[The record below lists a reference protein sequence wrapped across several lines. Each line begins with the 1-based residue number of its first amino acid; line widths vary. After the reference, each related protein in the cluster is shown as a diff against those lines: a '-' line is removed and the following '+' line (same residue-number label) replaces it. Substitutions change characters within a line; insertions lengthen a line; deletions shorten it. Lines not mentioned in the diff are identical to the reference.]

1 MSGQGKW
8 PDDLR
13 IGQWSWPMTLMHQ
26 PERLSGATYRQGV
39 MLVGMALHK
48 SAWSGQGKW
57 PDDFPIGQRSWPMT
71 LMHQPEKLSGTPYS
85 QGVGLC
91 VWRCMTL
98 PFKDLFLQASQ
109 HLQVLEDFER
119 SI

>member
-1 MSGQGKW
+1 MGMALHKSAVSGQGKW

-13 IGQWSWPMTLMHQ
+13 IGQRSWPMTLMHQ

-57 PDDFPIGQRSWPMT
+57 PDDLPIGQQSWPMT
-71 LMHQPEKLSGTPYS
+71 LMHQPEKLSGATYR
-85 QGVGLC
+85 QGV
-91 VWRCMTL
+91 M
-98 PFKDLFLQASQ
+98 
-109 HLQVLEDFER
+109 
-119 SI
+119 